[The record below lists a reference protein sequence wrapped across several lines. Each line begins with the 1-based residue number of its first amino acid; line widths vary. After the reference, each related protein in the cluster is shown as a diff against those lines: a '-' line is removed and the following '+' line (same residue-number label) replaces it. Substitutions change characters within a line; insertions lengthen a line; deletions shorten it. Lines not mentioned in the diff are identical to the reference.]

1 MHPYIWQK
9 TWEDNF
15 DVTTNDTVSEK
26 NQKTIVDYLGDMHAV
41 ETHIEEALD
50 RQLNLFTDLPE
61 VQTAVQGFHDMVK
74 AQRDH
79 LASLMEEEPKGS
91 VTNTVKDAGSSLL
104 GKVAGMIDKIRT
116 ESQSKALRDDYT
128 AFNLAAISYSMLYTT
143 AIALGDA
150 KVASVSEKHLTG
162 YADAIQSINQLI
174 PAVVVQELKNDDHQ
188 IVMTGAAA
196 QSRAVIDR
204 AWKITSN

>member
-1 MHPYIWQK
+1 M
-9 TWEDNF
+9 TA
-15 DVTTNDTVSEK
+15 TNAMTEK
-26 NQKTIVDYLGDMHAV
+26 NQKTIADYLGDMHAV
-41 ETHIEEALD
+41 ESHIEEALD
-50 RQLNLFTDLPE
+50 RQLNMFTDLPD
-61 VQTAVQGFHDMVK
+61 VQSAVQGFHDMVK
-74 AQRDH
+74 SQRDH
-79 LASLMEEEPKGS
+79 LATLLEEEPKGG

-104 GKVAGMIDKIRT
+104 GKVAGMIDKVRT

-150 KVASVSEKHLTG
+150 KVATMSEKHLTG
-162 YADAIQSINQLI
+162 YADAIQTINHLI

-188 IVMTGAAA
+188 IQTADAAA

-204 AWKITSN
+204 AWKITS